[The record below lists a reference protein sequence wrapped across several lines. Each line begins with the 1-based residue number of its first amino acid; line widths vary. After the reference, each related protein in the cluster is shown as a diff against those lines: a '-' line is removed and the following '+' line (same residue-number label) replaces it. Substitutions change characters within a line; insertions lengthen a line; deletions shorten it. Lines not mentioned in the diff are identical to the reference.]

1 MTSEEAST
9 APRPRLEL
17 GPLRLLVGVAETHS
31 IGAAARREQI
41 SQPSASKSL
50 ATLERT
56 LGVPLLVRTP
66 QGSTLT
72 ANGRA
77 IADWARRVVDASDD
91 LLGAVAAMREA
102 HAGDLR
108 VAASMTVAEHLVPL
122 WLSQLRQLSPD
133 LHIGLTVANS
143 QQVQEM
149 VASGHADLGF
159 VETPHPD
166 TSLAVSQVGRDE
178 LVVVVA
184 PGHPLASAGS
194 LTPGRLAAEPLIVR
208 EAGSGTRETLD
219 ALLGSERV
227 EPLLELGSNAAIR
240 GAVVAGAGAAVL
252 SRLAVQSELAAG
264 NLVAVPVTGIDLH
277 RPLCAVRRR
286 RRRLSP
292 AGETLLTLATRP

>member
-1 MTSEEAST
+1 MASEESGT

-77 IADWARRVVDASDD
+77 IADWARRVVDASED
-91 LLGAVAAMREA
+91 LLGAVTAMRA
-102 HAGDLR
+102 ASAGDLR

-149 VASGHADLGF
+149 VASGRADLGF
-159 VETPHPD
+159 IETPHPD
-166 TSLAVSQVGRDE
+166 PGLAISQVGRDK

-184 PGHPLASAGS
+184 PGHPLATAGPLS
-194 LTPGRLAAEPLIVR
+194 PEQLAAEPLIVR

-277 RPLCAVRRR
+277 RPLCAVRQR

-292 AGETLLTLATRP
+292 AGDTLLALATRP